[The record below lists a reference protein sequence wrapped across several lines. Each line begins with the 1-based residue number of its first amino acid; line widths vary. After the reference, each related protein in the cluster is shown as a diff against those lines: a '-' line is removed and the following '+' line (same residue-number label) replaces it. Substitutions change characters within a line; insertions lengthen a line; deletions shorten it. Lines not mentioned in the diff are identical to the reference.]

1 MRTVVGLWR
10 WRGNP
15 LCRRTDRREAWLALW
30 AALLIAVG
38 APAAGLLTA
47 AATHDALLRTA
58 REQQHERHRTWA
70 RAVDTTVRPGLRTD
84 PASAAPGRDRGR
96 VSVRWL
102 GPADGKPHTGSIA
115 VHQRVRP
122 GERFQVW
129 TDGRGHL
136 TARPMSARSAS
147 SHSLLA
153 GLAAGAGAATVLE
166 LARRL
171 AVREVMRRRYA
182 RWDEEWGRIGP
193 DWGRAGTSN

>member
-1 MRTVVGLWR
+1 MRTIVGLWR

-38 APAAGLLTA
+38 APVAGLVTA
-47 AATHDALLRTA
+47 DATHDALLRTA
-58 REQQHERHRTWA
+58 REQQHDRHRVRATVVDVSA
-70 RAVDTTVRPGLRTD
+70 RPAFHTD
-84 PASAAPGRDRGR
+84 PESAARGQDRGR
-96 VSVRWL
+96 VTVRWL
-102 GPADGKPHTGSIA
+102 GPADGKPHTGSLP

-122 GERFQVW
+122 GERFEVW
-129 TDGRGHL
+129 TDGHGRL
-136 TARPMSARSAS
+136 TPRPMSARSAS

-153 GLAAGAGAATVLE
+153 GLAAGAGAVTVLE

-171 AVREVMRRRYA
+171 ALREVMRRRYA